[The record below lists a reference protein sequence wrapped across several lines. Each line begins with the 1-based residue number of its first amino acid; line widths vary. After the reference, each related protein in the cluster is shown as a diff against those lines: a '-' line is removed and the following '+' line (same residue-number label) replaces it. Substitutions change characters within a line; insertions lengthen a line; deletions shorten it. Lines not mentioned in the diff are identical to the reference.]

1 MQQVNLVN
9 LLGRDK
15 NILVDGAHN
24 ELGGEALGHFVDKV
38 VRIDPKASYNILPI
52 TWVFAASKTKDARAI
67 LQYLLKA
74 GDRVITVEFGPVDGM
89 PFVESM
95 SSDNLA
101 SIAQDIMSS
110 KNGLMEVKSFGSDIE
125 RALNHAV
132 DVAGEHPVVAAGSL
146 YLVSDIFRLL
156 KKVNERPE
164 AVPVEDIWT
173 GEVKKEEEKSV
184 SKNKSKGRSGR
195 SAAKPK
201 ASKKKEEKPK
211 I

>member
-1 MQQVNLVN
+1 MQEVNLVN

-15 NILVDGAHN
+15 TILVDGAHN

-38 VRIDPKASYNILPI
+38 VRIDPTTSYNILPI
-52 TWVFAASKTKDARAI
+52 TWLFAATKTKDARAI
-67 LQYLLKA
+67 LQYLLKG

-89 PFVESM
+89 PFVDPM
-95 SSDNLA
+95 SSDHLT
-101 SIAQDIMSS
+101 SIVQDIMAS
-110 KNGLMEVKSFGSDIE
+110 KNGQVEVKSFGSDIE
-125 RALNHAV
+125 GALKHAA
-132 DVAGEHPVVAAGSL
+132 DIAGEHPMVAAGSL

-156 KKVNERPE
+156 KKVNERPG

-173 GEVKKEEEKSV
+173 GEIKREEEKLV

-201 ASKKKEEKPK
+201 ASKKERPK